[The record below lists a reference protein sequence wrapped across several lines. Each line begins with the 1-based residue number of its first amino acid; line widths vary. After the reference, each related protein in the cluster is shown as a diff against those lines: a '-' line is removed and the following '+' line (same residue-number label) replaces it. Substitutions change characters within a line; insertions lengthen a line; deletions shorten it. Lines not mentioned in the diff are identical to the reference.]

1 MWLELF
7 EFFTGAVMAYL
18 ITRIPFLT
26 FPRMK
31 SWNEQFPPH
40 PESIYVDGHLIQRVL
55 HMRIFYWLALV
66 FAIIPLTFGWISLA
80 HGSAEFGFGLWAVS
94 GWLVLSR
101 ITSFI
106 SGDEAPCTKQLA
118 MNLQHVRNVAD
129 SEDSCCQFAQPMWE
143 VTSVRC
149 KTCGEIL
156 LREPRPDLG
165 RPRSDGWIMGFVR
178 LALSDGKPIIALDEE
193 E

>member
-1 MWLELF
+1 MLVEFF
-7 EFFTGAVMAYL
+7 EFTTGAIMAYL

-26 FPRMK
+26 FPRVK

-40 PESIYVDGHLIQRVL
+40 PEPVYVDEHLIQRIL

-66 FAIIPLTFGWISLA
+66 FAIIPLTFGWVSLG
-80 HGSAEFGFGLWAVS
+80 HGSAPFGFGLWSVS

-106 SGDEAPCTKQLA
+106 SSEQPPFTKQLA
-118 MNLQHVRNVAD
+118 MRLQRVKNVSNSDKA
-129 SEDSCCQFAQPMWE
+129 CCAFAQPMWE

-149 KTCGEIL
+149 KTCGNIL
-156 LREPRPDLG
+156 LKEPRPDLG

-178 LALSDGKPIIALDEE
+178 LLLTDGRPIIMIDEE